1 MEKLLIIQ
9 NGATDQLRLE
19 AGEILCIHAD
29 GNYCMMT
36 LSDGREMQLWMNLLE
51 VTRLID
57 EQMKNEQAV
66 FVRTGRQYILN
77 LHYISRIDTKK
88 DELTLWRKD
97 ITAPILIKTISHEA
111 LTKLSKGI
119 KEITL

>member
-1 MEKLLIIQ
+1 
-9 NGATDQLRLE
+9 
-19 AGEILCIHAD
+19 
-29 GNYCMMT
+29 MMT

-57 EQMKNEQAV
+57 EQMKNERAV

-77 LHYISRIDTKK
+77 IHYISRIDTKR
-88 DELTLWRKD
+88 DVLTLWRKD

-119 KEITL
+119 KELAL

>member
-9 NGATDQLRLE
+9 NGATDQLRFE

-36 LSDGREMQLWMNLLE
+36 LADGRELQLWMNLLE
-51 VTRLID
+51 VTRLIN
-57 EQMKNEQAV
+57 EQMKDERSI

-77 LHYISRIDTKK
+77 LRYISRIDTKK
-88 DELTLWRKD
+88 DELVLWRKD
-97 ITAPILIKTISHEA
+97 IAEPVIIKTISHEA

-119 KEITL
+119 KELAL

>member
-57 EQMKNEQAV
+57 EQMKNEQSV

-77 LHYISRIDTKK
+77 LRYISRIDTKR

-119 KEITL
+119 KELAL